1 MRTKVRTMDCEY
13 CDILAGKSKAQV
25 LYENEVV
32 VVAVK
37 DVFYTPGQITVFP
50 RKHFIIME
58 QVPDE
63 VITQCMIIA
72 DKTSRAVFEVF
83 QAEGTNIIIQ
93 NGLGAGQKVPH
104 FAVEVVPRRE
114 SDGLA
119 LQWQPKEIGEDDLD
133 IAAHQLS
140 EEVAKLGDF
149 TSPKKKEA
157 VGEVEEKKAEEIKES
172 KSRNDKD
179 NYVVKSL
186 RRIP

>member
-1 MRTKVRTMDCEY
+1 MECEY
-13 CDILAGKSKAQV
+13 CDILAGKSKAQL
-25 LYENEVV
+25 LYEDDTV

-37 DVFYTPGQITVFP
+37 DVVYTSGQITVFP
-50 RKHFIIME
+50 RQHYTIME

-63 VITQCMIIA
+63 IITKCMIVA

-83 QAEGTNIIIQ
+83 QAEGTNILIQ

-104 FAVEVVPRRE
+104 FAMEVVPRRE
-114 SDGLA
+114 GDGLN
-119 LQWQPKEIGEDDLD
+119 LQWQPKEVSQDDLD

-149 TSPKKKEA
+149 TAPKKKE
-157 VGEVEEKKAEEIKES
+157 EPKEKKEEKELKIDAKE
-172 KSRNDKD
+172 KGKD
-179 NYVVKSL
+179 DYLVKSQ